1 MDNLIPEQGMTLN
14 DLVRLGAELALGV
27 EPVGIPPQVLETP
40 IYKGRLLAF
49 EVQPGLM
56 LSASDVTYICNRN
69 FAVEMEPALVCGIML
84 TGSPVASDVEGYG
97 RFVRYPHQVSLMGF
111 DSPVRY
117 STPLRQG
124 ERFRSTGFVLRPPF
138 FDRFADDVANDGLAA
153 LRELVEGGFR
163 TAIITHSPCI
173 TEIARSCLE
182 HPYTGQL
189 EKLFLESKA
198 LAFVIEAAQA
208 LKDERRLVALLGRR
222 EYDRVMYAREILD
235 ADLVGT
241 PTTMELSRR
250 VGINV
255 TTLQA
260 NFKTVFGKTI
270 FAHVREQRLMMARV
284 LLQEHRL
291 SVAEAGR
298 RVGFSRASAFSAA
311 YRKHFGHPPRLEF
324 PRTRRTHP
332 I

>member
-1 MDNLIPEQGMTLN
+1 MTLN

-56 LSASDVTYICNRN
+56 LSASDVTYICNQN

>member
-56 LSASDVTYICNRN
+56 LSASDVTYICNQN

-138 FDRFADDVANDGLAA
+138 FDRFADDVADDGLAA